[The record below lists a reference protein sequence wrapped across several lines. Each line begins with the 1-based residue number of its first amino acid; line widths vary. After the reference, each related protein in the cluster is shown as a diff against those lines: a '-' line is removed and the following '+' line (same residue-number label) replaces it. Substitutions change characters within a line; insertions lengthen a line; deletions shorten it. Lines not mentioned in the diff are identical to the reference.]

1 MLHRKMSMFTILSCG
16 AAQLCVLMVNGERS
30 ANYAR
35 AVLRTRCGC
44 ITKKAGF
51 SVGGIIGCFRFRK
64 IADYVSMQFWRVKRS
79 RRGARQRG
87 SIGKCVKGKNLRIMP
102 RSGRSLNRWFERSIA
117 RCKIWQQCR
126 KLIASRAERTI
137 HLRDATP
144 THEDSSPRFKSA
156 VKAAHDLGRRMS
168 FLQALDRTLAR
179 NHRRRS

>member
-1 MLHRKMSMFTILSCG
+1 MSHRKMSMFTIRTCG
-16 AAQLCVLMVNGERS
+16 EERLCVQTANGQRF
-30 ANYAR
+30 ANYAT
-35 AVLRTRCGC
+35 AVFGTRCDY

-64 IADYVSMQFWRVKRS
+64 IADYVSMQFWRVKRW
-79 RRGARQRG
+79 RRDARQRG
-87 SIGKCVKGKNLRIMP
+87 SIGKCVREKNLRIMP
-102 RSGRSLNRWFERSIA
+102 RSGQNLNRWIEQSLA
-117 RCKIWQQCR
+117 RCKIWRQRR

-144 THEDSSPRFKSA
+144 THEDSSPRYKSA

-179 NHRRRS
+179 NHRGRS